1 MLKIEM
7 SLEDLEAY
15 NELLKLYEMQIDREN
30 KNLKNNKNQMKE
42 NIQNEKNSN
51 K

>member
-15 NELLKLYEMQIDREN
+15 YELLKLYEMQIDREN

>member
-15 NELLKLYEMQIDREN
+15 YELLKLYEMQIDIN